1 MARGGIEKYPIG
13 HEVIWKDRPGRTR
26 IKVKTATNTFVDKRI
41 VEYLK
46 YHPGEDLKGYVI
58 VHLDSD
64 PFNFDKE
71 NLVKIPKEIHMF
83 MLNHKLYYN
92 DAELTKTGILIAQL
106 RCELKKEK
114 QKAKENKYE

>member
-26 IKVKTATNTFVDKRI
+26 IKVKTATNTIVDKRI

-46 YHPGEDLKGYVI
+46 YHPGEDLKGCVI
-58 VHLDSD
+58 IHLDSD
-64 PFNFDKE
+64 PFNFNEE

-83 MLNHKLYYN
+83 MLHHDLYYN
-92 DAELTKTGILIAQL
+92 NAELTKTGIIIAKT
-106 RCELKKEK
+106 RYELKK
-114 QKAKENKYE
+114 QKLKMR